1 MREIINM
8 SQIDMEREEVIL
20 LSCSPRVQYIVGLSS
35 VGVKLKTIELV
46 FVASLLSTA
55 GEV

>member
-55 GEV
+55 GEA

>member
-1 MREIINM
+1 MGEIINM

-35 VGVKLKTIELV
+35 VGVNLKTIE
-46 FVASLLSTA
+46 FIS
-55 GEV
+55 